1 MIIYVKDFTFMRK
14 LNLYIMYVATYAASK
29 HKIFIVYGVKL
40 RAWVR
45 TSLLSALCIFAHNI

>member
-1 MIIYVKDFTFMRK
+1 MRK

-40 RAWVR
+40 RARVR